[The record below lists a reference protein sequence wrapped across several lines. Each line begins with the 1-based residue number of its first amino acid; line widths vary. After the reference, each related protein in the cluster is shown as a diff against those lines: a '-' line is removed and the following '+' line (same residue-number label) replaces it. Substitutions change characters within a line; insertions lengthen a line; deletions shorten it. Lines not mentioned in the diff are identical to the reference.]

1 MKQSVS
7 DYVSSFSFD
16 ENDKILKENQNL
28 LPEEMKEEIKKNAV
42 QQMS

>member
-16 ENDKILKENQNL
+16 ENDKILKENRNL
-28 LPEEMKEEIKKNAV
+28 IPEEMKEEIKKNAV

>member
-28 LPEEMKEEIKKNAV
+28 IPEEMKEEIKKNAV